1 MLVHI
6 ASKERM
12 DILFSKEAYCAT
24 EFIIKTF
31 GGGVVTT
38 AGKVNVLRN
47 GQNMQ
52 GYILKQKYN
61 KWMVLFL
68 DDSTA
73 WIDIPLYCNDSH
85 QYKFKCKKGNNQ
97 ITEYWPIRIIIKL
110 KGGGL
115 RFTLNWLAYTSNKR
129 GKKYLLVPFC
139 S

>member
-1 MLVHI
+1 
-6 ASKERM
+6 
-12 DILFSKEAYCAT
+12 
-24 EFIIKTF
+24 
-31 GGGVVTT
+31 
-38 AGKVNVLRN
+38 
-47 GQNMQ
+47 MQ

-85 QYKFKCKKGNNQ
+85 KYKFKCKKGNNQ

-115 RFTLNWLAYTSNKR
+115 RFTLNHLAYTSNKR
-129 GKKYLLVPFC
+129 GKKSLLVPFC